1 MNSLIHTFEAETCPR
16 VWLAAAQFLSG
27 QPARSAYNLV
37 LAARTPA
44 VLTPADFAI
53 HDCVDDFL
61 RTHGRPSVASV
72 ASTIFPANF
81 YLQRGAT
88 GIYEDYVKV
97 HPQLPRHWGMYAGR
111 MLRKFAASEGKKRG
125 SEINPLRILVEKM
138 KKQVTGGRMRAVY
151 EMNFLE
157 DRELLELPIYD
168 AVADA
173 RCTRGQ
179 PCLSH
184 LSFKLVSAEQK
195 LMLTVMYRNHFYVE
209 KAIGN
214 LIGLAQLL
222 SFVAAE
228 AGVRVGP
235 LICHSTLAELDTGS
249 WGVGG
254 IAELMKECRA
264 AESQARRP
272 AGFLF
277 VNNQSRG

>member
-1 MNSLIHTFEAETCPR
+1 MIYTFEADTCPR
-16 VWLAAAQFLSG
+16 VWLDAVQFLSG

-44 VLTPADFAI
+44 VLTPADVAI
-53 HDCVDDFL
+53 HDCVDGFL
-61 RTHGRPSVASV
+61 RKHGHSSVASV

-81 YLQRGAT
+81 YLQRGAN
-88 GIYEDYVKV
+88 GVYEDYVKV
-97 HPQLPRHWGMYAGR
+97 HPKLPRHWGTYAGR
-111 MLRKFAASEGKKRG
+111 MLRKLAASEGKKRG
-125 SEINPLRILVEKM
+125 LEINPLRILVEKM
-138 KKQVTGGRMRAVY
+138 RRQVTGGRMRAVY
-151 EMNFLE
+151 EMNMIE
-157 DRELLELPIYD
+157 DRELLELPIYN
-168 AVADA
+168 AITDA

-195 LMLTVMYRNHFYVE
+195 VRLTVLYRNHYYIE
-209 KAIGN
+209 KALGN

-222 SFVAAE
+222 SFVATE

-254 IAELMKECRA
+254 IAELIKRCREA
-264 AESQARRP
+264 DS
-272 AGFLF
+272 
-277 VNNQSRG
+277 SRGC